1 VPNGHDK
8 ILLRICVA
16 AATQQSLLPLLIA
29 LTNVREF
36 FFPGC
41 FLSGLPPRDIIAK
54 IAQEG
59 TTLRR
64 SWIVLEAQQQT
75 DSQRSI
81 S

>member
-1 VPNGHDK
+1 V
-8 ILLRICVA
+8 
-16 AATQQSLLPLLIA
+16 
-29 LTNVREF
+29 LTNVREIVY
-36 FFPGC
+36 PGC
-41 FLSGLPPRDIIAK
+41 FLSGLPPRELIAK

-75 DSQRSI
+75 DGQRSI

>member
-1 VPNGHDK
+1 MFEN
-8 ILLRICVA
+8 
-16 AATQQSLLPLLIA
+16 
-29 LTNVREF
+29 

-41 FLSGLPPRDIIAK
+41 FLSGLPPRELTAK

-75 DSQRSI
+75 DRQRSI

>member
-1 VPNGHDK
+1 MAGAP
-8 ILLRICVA
+8 R
-16 AATQQSLLPLLIA
+16 QSLLPLLIV
-29 LTNVREF
+29 LTNVREIVY
-36 FFPGC
+36 PGC
-41 FLSGLPPRDIIAK
+41 FLSGLPPRELIAK

-75 DSQRSI
+75 DGQRSI